1 MNNIYKSKWN
11 ESTQTWVACS
21 ELARGKCKS
30 NSLKIVAA
38 VALALASTSIV
49 AAERPA
55 PDETHTTRTNT
66 NRSYIHDN
74 GRNDAFNEADLNI
87 ELIYKGNNLE
97 SEGTI
102 TQNATK
108 YLKIKT
114 ETHYTISGDIVS
126 QNTSS
131 GDKAG
136 ELIIAN
142 DHGIIKSNITNEG
155 AGDITIDNSFQMH
168 GNITSTEASTGNIT
182 INNIANGADV
192 PNDARHKERGIT
204 KNITNN
210 GAGNFTIDNKTLLK
224 GTIKNT
230 GIGKITL
237 DNSSKSTGD
246 IINASESDQS
256 YIKVTNHT
264 DTQLDSK
271 INNEKAGKVELINQG
286 KTTGDITNSGY
297 KNSSIEI
304 TNEANAILG
313 SNINNTGAGTIALN
327 NSGKSTGN
335 IINDSDSKE
344 SQINVTNNTGATLN
358 STISNTK
365 AGKITLTNKGTTT
378 GDITNSGT
386 QNASIEITNEADAI
400 LGSNI
405 NNTGAGTIALNNSG
419 KSTGNIIND
428 SDSKDSQI
436 NVTNNTGTTLN
447 STISNKKAGK
457 ITLTNK
463 GTTTGDITNSGQLGS
478 LISVTNNNGATLNGK
493 ISNTGAGTISLN
505 NSGKS
510 TGNIINDSDSKES
523 QINVTNN
530 TGATLDSTI
539 SNKKAG
545 KITLTNNGET
555 IGDITNSGTQN
566 ASIEI
571 TNEANAILG
580 SNINNT
586 GTGTI
591 ALNNSGKSTGNI
603 INDSDSKESQINV
616 TNNTGT
622 TLNSTISNKKAGKIT
637 LTNKGTTTGD
647 ITNSGTQNA
656 SIEITNE
663 ADAILGSNINNT
675 GAGTI
680 SLNNSGK
687 STGNIINDS
696 DSKESQINVT
706 NNTGATLDSTISNT
720 KAGKITLTNNGK
732 TIGNITN
739 SGIQNASIEITNEA
753 DAILGS
759 NINNT
764 GAGTIAL
771 NNSGESTGNII
782 NDSDSKESQI
792 NVTNNAGA
800 TLGSTISNTKAGT
813 IELTNKGTTTGNI
826 TNSGSKNSLIQIIN
840 NTGATLSS
848 NVSNTGAGTIKLNN
862 KATFNG
868 NLINTNSGTI
878 TAINTGIFTG
888 TTNNSNANGKINL
901 DNQGKWIIAGSSSL
915 SQLTNTGSIIF
926 PQIAEAN
933 VKDKNR
939 YNTINIKEYKG
950 TGGSIYVNTYWDNDG
965 TSYADSIFIEKVTEA
980 GTTRVHATGKGD
992 KIIGDAQSSEVKN
1005 TTQVIN
1011 VQSNEPGHRFE
1022 GTADISN
1029 GAKAAQLVEIKTES
1043 GGTAYVWSLT
1053 TQDPAEPIQPTP
1065 PKEVPIY
1072 AEPVSGYVQMPTVN
1086 MELGFTTIGTLHERR
1101 GENQTYNITG
1111 TNNTA
1116 LANNQQQTWGR
1127 VLVKHL
1133 DKNGKQRLDTVG
1145 NQSVLQIGHDFILDE
1160 NNKTGT
1166 RRHIGAYVSYGH
1178 NENDFRDQYRAENGY
1193 IVDDHYTGK
1202 GRTDAV
1208 SVGGYSTF
1216 YGNNGGYVDLV
1227 GQVSYLRNKYNAR
1240 SNESVHQ
1247 NGWGAALSA
1256 ETGKSFT
1263 VYGNNW
1269 FVEPQA
1275 QLVYQYLSLDDFND
1289 KIRHI
1294 DQHNPSALRGRVGMR
1309 FGYNGATTDN
1319 LPPSSFYGIANIW
1332 HDFVNPKSVDIGRDT
1347 LKEEYAKTWGEVG
1360 VGIQLP
1366 ITRQSDFYS
1375 DVRYEKNFGSAK
1387 RKGFKGTI
1395 GYKYTWL

>member
-30 NSLKIVAA
+30 NGLKIVAA
-38 VALALASTSIV
+38 VALALASTSV
-49 AAERPA
+49 LAADAADDPIERP
-55 PDETHTTRTNT
+55 ETTHNNRRGWGKDQSYNHYIRDHNT
-66 NRSYIHDN
+66 SVQINFREKVKS
-74 GRNDAFNEADLNI
+74 EAD
-87 ELIYKGNNLE
+87 
-97 SEGTI
+97 I
-102 TQNATK
+102 TQNDYQK
-108 YLKIKT
+108 LILDI
-114 ETHYTISGDIVS
+114 EGHHTISGNIKSTD
-126 QNTSS
+126 TPD
-131 GDKAG
+131 GKKADT
-136 ELIIAN
+136 LLIAN
-142 DHGIIKSNITNEG
+142 KHGVISGGITNEG
-155 AGDITIDNSFQMH
+155 AGDIKIENSFQITSD
-168 GNITSTEASTGNIT
+168 ITSTETSTGNIDI
-182 INNIANGADV
+182 INNTVGNIN
-192 PNDARHKERGIT
+192 PHPEKKEFR
-204 KNITNN
+204 NIS
-210 GAGNFTIDNKTLLK
+210 GNIINKGKGTFTIDNQTNLE
-224 GTIKNT
+224 GIIKNT
-230 GIGKITL
+230 GTGKITL
-237 DNSSKSTGD
+237 GNKGTSTGSIINESDSASSK
-246 IINASESDQS
+246 IE
-256 YIKVTNHT
+256 VTNDV
-264 DTQLDSK
+264 DT
-271 INNEKAGKVELINQG
+271 
-286 KTTGDITNSGY
+286 
-297 KNSSIEI
+297 
-304 TNEANAILG
+304 
-313 SNINNTGAGTIALN
+313 
-327 NSGKSTGN
+327 
-335 IINDSDSKE
+335 
-344 SQINVTNNTGATLN
+344 TLA
-358 STISNTK
+358 STISNIK
-365 AGKITLTNKGTTT
+365 
-378 GDITNSGT
+378 
-386 QNASIEITNEADAI
+386 
-400 LGSNI
+400 
-405 NNTGAGTIALNNSG
+405 AGTIE
-419 KSTGNIIND
+419 
-428 SDSKDSQI
+428 
-436 NVTNNTGTTLN
+436 
-447 STISNKKAGK
+447 
-457 ITLTNK
+457 LTNK

-493 ISNTGAGTISLN
+493 ISNTGAGTI
-505 NSGKS
+505 
-510 TGNIINDSDSKES
+510 E
-523 QINVTNN
+523 
-530 TGATLDSTI
+530 
-539 SNKKAG
+539 
-545 KITLTNNGET
+545 
-555 IGDITNSGTQN
+555 
-566 ASIEI
+566 
-571 TNEANAILG
+571 
-580 SNINNT
+580 
-586 GTGTI
+586 
-591 ALNNSGKSTGNI
+591 
-603 INDSDSKESQINV
+603 
-616 TNNTGT
+616 
-622 TLNSTISNKKAGKIT
+622 

-647 ITNSGTQNA
+647 ITNSGQ
-656 SIEITNE
+656 
-663 ADAILGSNINNT
+663 LGSLISVTNNNGATLNGDIINI

-680 SLNNSGK
+680 TLENSGVITDDIINNS
-687 STGNIINDS
+687 DS
-696 DSKESQINVT
+696 ADSKIIVT
-706 NNTGATLDSTISNT
+706 NNADTTLASTISNAKAGTIELTNKGITTGDITNSGQLGSLISVTNNNGATLNGDITNIGAGTITLENSGVINKGIINNSNSADSKIIVTNNADTTLASTISNTKAGTIELTNKGITNGDITNSGQLGSLISVTNNNGATLNGDITNIGAGTITLENSGVINKGIINNSNSADSKIIVTNNADTTLDSTISNTKAGTIELTNKGTTTGDITNSGQLGSLISVTNNNGATLNSDITNIGAGTITLENSGVINKGIINNSDSTDSKIIVTNNADTTLDSTISNT
-720 KAGKITLTNNGK
+720 KAGKIELTNKGI
-732 TIGNITN
+732 TTGDITN
-739 SGIQNASIEITNEA
+739 SGQ
-753 DAILGS
+753 LGS
-759 NINNT
+759 LISVTNDNGATLNGKILNT

-771 NNSGESTGNII
+771 NNSGKSTGNII

-813 IELTNKGTTTGNI
+813 IELTNKGTATGNI
-826 TNSGSKNSLIQIIN
+826 TNSGFKNSLIQIIN

-862 KATFNG
+862 EATFNG

-901 DNQGKWIIAGSSSL
+901 DNQGKWIITGSSSL

-926 PQIAEAN
+926 PRIAEAN
-933 VKDKNR
+933 VRDKNQ

-965 TSYADSIFIEKVTEA
+965 TSYADSIFIEKVTEP
-980 GTTRVHATGKGD
+980 GTTRVHAMGGD
-992 KIIGDAQSSEVKN
+992 EKKIIGNAQSSEVEN
-1005 TTQVIN
+1005 TVNIIN
-1011 VQSNEPGHRFE
+1011 VQSNEPGHKFE

-1029 GAKAAQLVEIKTES
+1029 GAKQAQLLEIKTES

-1289 KIRHI
+1289 GIRHI

>member
-11 ESTQTWVACS
+11 ESTRTWVACS
-21 ELARGKCKS
+21 ELVRGKCKS
-30 NSLKIVAA
+30 NGLKIVAA
-38 VALALASTSIV
+38 VALALASTSAV
-49 AAERPA
+49 ADDALP
-55 PDETHTTRTNT
+55 PDEEICPTLDCTKVVKRQPTRNNFIHSDGATSGSKVDLRFLG
-66 NRSYIHDN
+66 RSHHKASGEIVQD
-74 GRNDAFNEADLNI
+74 
-87 ELIYKGNNLE
+87 E
-97 SEGTI
+97 SEDFNILIQDHFILEGKIRNT
-102 TQNATK
+102 TNSDNAGN
-108 YLKIKT
+108 LIIRNNHGEIKT
-114 ETHYTISGDIVS
+114 G
-126 QNTSS
+126 
-131 GDKAG
+131 G
-136 ELIIAN
+136 
-142 DHGIIKSNITNEG
+142 ITNEG
-155 AGDITIDNSFQMH
+155 AGNITILNQFLIASD
-168 GNITSTEASTGNIT
+168 ITSTENSTGNIT
-182 INNIANGADV
+182 IENKKDLPLSDHKNDLSNRTITGKIINQGSGTFEINNESKLEGNISNTGAGKIILNNGGIST
-192 PNDARHKERGIT
+192 EGTIT
-204 KNITNN
+204 KNITNS
-210 GAGNFTIDNKTLLK
+210 GAGAITLNNS
-224 GTIKNT
+224 GTSSSKIENT
-230 GIGKITL
+230 GDGKITL
-237 DNSSKSTGD
+237 DNSGISTGD
-246 IINASESDQS
+246 IINSGSALSQIE
-256 YIKVTNHT
+256 V
-264 DTQLDSK
+264 
-271 INNEKAGKVELINQG
+271 INNAGIELGSTVSNTQAGNIKLTNQG
-286 KTTGDITNSGY
+286 TITKDITNSG
-297 KNSSIEI
+297 
-304 TNEANAILG
+304 
-313 SNINNTGAGTIALN
+313 AGTIILNNSGTSSSKIENTGDGKITLDNSGTSTGDIINSGSASSQIEVTNRTGIEFGSTVSNTQSGNIKLTNQGTITKDITNSGAGAITLNNSGISSSKIENTGDGAITLN

-335 IINDSDSKE
+335 IIN
-344 SQINVTNNTGATLN
+344 V
-358 STISNTK
+358 
-365 AGKITLTNKGTTT
+365 
-378 GDITNSGT
+378 
-386 QNASIEITNEADAI
+386 
-400 LGSNI
+400 
-405 NNTGAGTIALNNSG
+405 
-419 KSTGNIIND
+419 
-428 SDSKDSQI
+428 
-436 NVTNNTGTTLN
+436 
-447 STISNKKAGK
+447 
-457 ITLTNK
+457 
-463 GTTTGDITNSGQLGS
+463 
-478 LISVTNNNGATLNGK
+478 
-493 ISNTGAGTISLN
+493 
-505 NSGKS
+505 
-510 TGNIINDSDSKES
+510 
-523 QINVTNN
+523 
-530 TGATLDSTI
+530 
-539 SNKKAG
+539 
-545 KITLTNNGET
+545 
-555 IGDITNSGTQN
+555 
-566 ASIEI
+566 
-571 TNEANAILG
+571 
-580 SNINNT
+580 
-586 GTGTI
+586 
-591 ALNNSGKSTGNI
+591 
-603 INDSDSKESQINV
+603 SDSKESQINV

-663 ADAILGSNINNT
+663 ADTILGSNINNTGAGTISLNNSGKSTGNIINDSDSKDSQINVTNNTGTTLNSKISNKKAGKITLTNKGKTTGDITNSGTQNASIEITNEADAILGSNINNT

-696 DSKESQINVT
+696 DSKDSQINVTNNTGATLNSTISNTKAGKITLTNKGTTTGAITNSGQLGSLISVTNNNGATLNGKISNTGAGTISLNNSGKSTSNIINDSNSKESQINVT
-706 NNTGATLDSTISNT
+706 NNTGATLNSTISNT
-720 KAGKITLTNNGK
+720 KAGKITLTNNGE
-732 TIGNITN
+732 TIGDITN
-739 SGIQNASIEITNEA
+739 SGTQNASIEITNEA
-753 DAILGS
+753 NAILGNNIIGS
-759 NINNT
+759 NIN
-764 GAGTIAL
+764 
-771 NNSGESTGNII
+771 
-782 NDSDSKESQI
+782 
-792 NVTNNAGA
+792 
-800 TLGSTISNTKAGT
+800 
-813 IELTNKGTTTGNI
+813 
-826 TNSGSKNSLIQIIN
+826 
-840 NTGATLSS
+840 
-848 NVSNTGAGTIKLNN
+848 NTGAGTIKLNN

-901 DNQGKWIIAGSSSL
+901 DNQGKWVINGSSSL

-926 PQIAEAN
+926 PRIAEAN
-933 VKDKNR
+933 VRDKNQ

-950 TGGSIYVNTYWDNDG
+950 DNGHIFVNTYWDNDG
-965 TSYADSIFIEKVTEA
+965 TSYADSIFIEKVTEP
-980 GTTRVHATGKGD
+980 GTTLVHATGIGD

-1005 TTQVIN
+1005 TTTTQVIN
-1011 VQSNEPGHRFE
+1011 VKSNEPGHRFE

-1029 GAKAAQLVEIKTES
+1029 GAKAAQLVGIKTES
-1043 GGTAYVWSLT
+1043 GETAYVWLLT

-1101 GENQTYNITG
+1101 SENQTYNITG

-1366 ITRQSDFYS
+1366 ITRQSHFYS

-1387 RKGFKGTI
+1387 RKGFKGTL

>member
-11 ESTQTWVACS
+11 ESTRTWVACS
-21 ELARGKCKS
+21 ELVRGKCKS
-30 NSLKIVAA
+30 NGLKIVAA
-38 VALALASTSIV
+38 VALALASTSAV
-49 AAERPA
+49 ADDALP
-55 PDETHTTRTNT
+55 PDEEICPTLDCTKVVKRQPTRNNFIHSDGATSGSKVDLRFLG
-66 NRSYIHDN
+66 RSHHKASGEIVQD
-74 GRNDAFNEADLNI
+74 
-87 ELIYKGNNLE
+87 E
-97 SEGTI
+97 SEDFNILIQDHFILEGKIRNT
-102 TQNATK
+102 TNSDNAGN
-108 YLKIKT
+108 LIIRNNHGEIKT
-114 ETHYTISGDIVS
+114 G
-126 QNTSS
+126 
-131 GDKAG
+131 G
-136 ELIIAN
+136 
-142 DHGIIKSNITNEG
+142 ITNEG
-155 AGDITIDNSFQMH
+155 AGNITILNQFLIASE
-168 GNITSTEASTGNIT
+168 IASTENSTGNIIIENKKDLPLSDHRDPDWRDRAIT
-182 INNIANGADV
+182 GKIINQGSGTFEINNTSRLTGEISNTGNGKIILDNNGTSTGDIINSGSALSLIEV
-192 PNDARHKERGIT
+192 TNRAGIELGSTVSNTQAGNIKLTNQGTIT
-204 KNITNN
+204 KDITNS
-210 GAGNFTIDNKTLLK
+210 GAGTITLNNSGTSSSKIENTGDGRITLDNSGTSTGDIINSGSASSQIEITNRAGIDLGSTVSNTQAGNIKLTNQ
-224 GTIKNT
+224 GTITKDITNSGAGAITLNNSGTSSSKIENT
-230 GIGKITL
+230 GDGRITLDNSGTSTGDIINSGSASSQIEVINNAGIELGSTVSNTQAGNIKLTNQGTITKDITNSGAGTIILNNSGTSSSKIENTGDGKITL
-237 DNSSKSTGD
+237 DNSGTSTGD
-246 IINASESDQS
+246 IINSGSASSQIE
-256 YIKVTNHT
+256 VTNRAGIELGST
-264 DTQLDSK
+264 VSNTQAGNIKLTNQGTITKNITNSDAGTIILNNSGTSSSK
-271 INNEKAGKVELINQG
+271 IENTGDGRITLDNSGTSTGNIINSGSASSQIEVNNKADTELGSTVSNTRSGNIKLTNQG
-286 KTTGDITNSGY
+286 TITGDITNSGQLG
-297 KNSSIEI
+297 SLISV
-304 TNEANAILG
+304 TNNNGAILNG
-313 SNINNTGAGTIALN
+313 NISNTGAGTIALN

-344 SQINVTNNTGATLN
+344 SQINVTNNA
-358 STISNTK
+358 
-365 AGKITLTNKGTTT
+365 
-378 GDITNSGT
+378 
-386 QNASIEITNEADAI
+386 
-400 LGSNI
+400 
-405 NNTGAGTIALNNSG
+405 
-419 KSTGNIIND
+419 
-428 SDSKDSQI
+428 
-436 NVTNNTGTTLN
+436 
-447 STISNKKAGK
+447 
-457 ITLTNK
+457 
-463 GTTTGDITNSGQLGS
+463 
-478 LISVTNNNGATLNGK
+478 
-493 ISNTGAGTISLN
+493 
-505 NSGKS
+505 
-510 TGNIINDSDSKES
+510 
-523 QINVTNN
+523 
-530 TGATLDSTI
+530 GATLD
-539 SNKKAG
+539 
-545 KITLTNNGET
+545 
-555 IGDITNSGTQN
+555 
-566 ASIEI
+566 
-571 TNEANAILG
+571 
-580 SNINNT
+580 
-586 GTGTI
+586 
-591 ALNNSGKSTGNI
+591 
-603 INDSDSKESQINV
+603 
-616 TNNTGT
+616 
-622 TLNSTISNKKAGKIT
+622 
-637 LTNKGTTTGD
+637 
-647 ITNSGTQNA
+647 
-656 SIEITNE
+656 
-663 ADAILGSNINNT
+663 
-675 GAGTI
+675 
-680 SLNNSGK
+680 
-687 STGNIINDS
+687 
-696 DSKESQINVT
+696 
-706 NNTGATLDSTISNT
+706 
-720 KAGKITLTNNGK
+720 
-732 TIGNITN
+732 
-739 SGIQNASIEITNEA
+739 
-753 DAILGS
+753 
-759 NINNT
+759 
-764 GAGTIAL
+764 
-771 NNSGESTGNII
+771 
-782 NDSDSKESQI
+782 
-792 NVTNNAGA
+792 
-800 TLGSTISNTKAGT
+800 STISNTKAGT
-813 IELTNKGTTTGNI
+813 IELTNKGTATGNI

-862 KATFNG
+862 EATFNG

-901 DNQGKWIIAGSSSL
+901 DNQGKWIITGSSSL

-926 PQIAEAN
+926 PRIAEAN
-933 VKDKNR
+933 VRDKNQ

-965 TSYADSIFIEKVTEA
+965 TSYADSIFIEKVTEP
-980 GTTRVHATGKGD
+980 GTTRVHAMGGD
-992 KIIGDAQSSEVKN
+992 EKKIIGNAQSSEVEN
-1005 TTQVIN
+1005 TVNIIN
-1011 VQSNEPGHRFE
+1011 VQSNEPGHKFE

-1029 GAKAAQLVEIKTES
+1029 GAKQAQLLEIKTES

-1193 IVDDHYTGK
+1193 VVDDHYTGK

-1247 NGWGAALSA
+1247 NGWGAALSV

-1289 KIRHI
+1289 GIRHI

-1375 DVRYEKNFGSAK
+1375 DVRYEKNFGSTK